1 LEIAA
6 MHPAPRSALI
16 AGATGLVG
24 RALLRLLLESPRYA
38 EVHLLLRRQAPDLPA
53 HPKLRVLVVDFE
65 RLPALPAVDDA
76 FIALGTTIKSAGS
89 QAAFRKVDVDAV
101 VDTARA
107 AREAGA
113 RRIVVVSALG
123 ADAGSSV
130 FYNRMKGEMQQAVSA
145 LGAESVVFMQPSLL
159 VGDREALG
167 QPVRTGEV
175 WATRLLR
182 PMMRWVPRGV
192 RPIEA
197 SRVAQ
202 AMLDAA
208 ADSRTGVR
216 VVSSAQMQAA
226 AAPR

>member
-1 LEIAA
+1 
-6 MHPAPRSALI
+6 MHPAPRSALL

-24 RALLRLLLESPRYA
+24 RALLPRLLESPRYA
-38 EVHLLLRRQAPDLPA
+38 QVNVLLRRAAPDLPA
-53 HPKLRVLVVDFE
+53 HPKLRLLIVDFE
-65 RLPALPAVDDA
+65 HLPALPAVDDA
-76 FIALGTTIKSAGS
+76 FIALGTTIRTAGS

-101 VDTARA
+101 VATARA

-123 ADAGSSV
+123 ANAGSGV
-130 FYNRMKGEMQQAVSA
+130 FYNRMKGQMQQAVSA
-145 LGAESVVFMQPSLL
+145 LGFESVVFMQPSLL

-167 QPVRTGEV
+167 QPVRSGEV

-182 PMMRWVPRGV
+182 PVMRWVPRGV

-202 AMLDAA
+202 AMLEAA

-216 VVSSAQMQAA
+216 IVTSADMQAA
-226 AAPR
+226 GSR

>member
-1 LEIAA
+1 
-6 MHPAPRSALI
+6 MHPAPRSALL